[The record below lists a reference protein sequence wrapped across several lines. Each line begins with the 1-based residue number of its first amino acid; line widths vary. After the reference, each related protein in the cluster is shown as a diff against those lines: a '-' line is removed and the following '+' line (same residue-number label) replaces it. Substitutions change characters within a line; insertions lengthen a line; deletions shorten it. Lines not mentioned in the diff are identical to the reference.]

1 MLLPATVQTGGY
13 ETVAYPSETA
23 AEGVVMVAFMVEK
36 VVLVVGGDKVDAE
49 DMTEVEVVDEVVKEV
64 VKEVELLITRPVREI
79 ESAEEELTAAAETRT
94 AP

>member
-1 MLLPATVQTGGY
+1 MV
-13 ETVAYPSETA
+13 YPSETA

-49 DMTEVEVVDEVVKEV
+49 DMTEVEIVDEVVKEV
-64 VKEVELLITRPVREI
+64 EILRTGPVGEI